1 MVPCFYDRLH
11 CRCMTCPCSTS
22 SIHLPWRLRASGSL
36 PYVTN
41 CKSTYIWIVSH
52 HLVITDYKYFSFFL
66 IPLFLWVIQLS
77 SHAMTWPCSSLVL
90 PPSTCRGVSVVTY
103 VLTMAPP
110 CFVYAAWDEPIGLLL
125 PRRSSGNEFLVI
137 TLDLDIWKIRIGSS
151 QDKYDLQGHFTAAS
165 PCIGWAHWTTCHGV
179 AMPQGLVA

>member
-52 HLVITDYKYFSFFL
+52 HLVITDYKYFSFFPDTPVFVSYSTVKPCHDL
-66 IPLFLWVIQLS
+66 
-77 SHAMTWPCSSLVL
+77 AM
-90 PPSTCRGVSVVTY
+90 
-103 VLTMAPP
+103 
-110 CFVYAAWDEPIGLLL
+110 
-125 PRRSSGNEFLVI
+125 
-137 TLDLDIWKIRIGSS
+137 
-151 QDKYDLQGHFTAAS
+151 
-165 PCIGWAHWTTCHGV
+165 
-179 AMPQGLVA
+179 